1 MGKPDSV
8 IGVKTESKSGWPQL
22 WQVRLDEYLSATN
35 TLDGLAEFI
44 VDAFK
49 QVFIVDVEL
58 GCLAKELL
66 LDPLFVH
73 EHLLPIEVTNVRIHA
88 TQLSALVK
96 LHRQVYNLADVSLSL
111 ILGLLCHP
119 RGSLHELLALHSFG
133 GEDVLSASESAV
145 KLLVLLDEQTAL
157 ALNFV
162 VGERCLHLKGCVV
175 VGGAQRM
182 PIALA

>member
-119 RGSLHELLALHSFG
+119 RGSFG
-133 GEDVLSASESAV
+133 QLGSTCSRHFA
-145 KLLVLLDEQTAL
+145 
-157 ALNFV
+157 
-162 VGERCLHLKGCVV
+162 
-175 VGGAQRM
+175 
-182 PIALA
+182 